1 MRYLR
6 VYNYCYRKY
15 GPLKEDY
22 QIQTE
27 ESSRRTIS
35 DVGGALPQIGGQLQ
49 RGRPDVLPGLGDVPD
64 ASGER
69 LPGTTTIR
77 RKDSVAR
84 MTWDGLA
91 YVVTVT
97 YAHGLRINSN
107 ALGIQW
113 PLLLP
118 RIYCLFFVPL
128 IVPINPT
135 PNT

>member
-1 MRYLR
+1 M
-6 VYNYCYRKY
+6 YNYCYRKY

-27 ESSRRTIS
+27 ESLRRTMS
-35 DVGGALPQIGGQLQ
+35 DVGGAPPPQIGGQLQ

-64 ASGER
+64 ASRER
-69 LPGTTTIR
+69 LPGGTVSTAGPTTTTIR

-97 YAHGLRINSN
+97 YTHTHIYGSMSKCVRRINFGHSET
-107 ALGIQW
+107 
-113 PLLLP
+113 
-118 RIYCLFFVPL
+118 YCAVPSP
-128 IVPINPT
+128 V
-135 PNT
+135 

>member
-1 MRYLR
+1 MS
-6 VYNYCYRKY
+6 
-15 GPLKEDY
+15 E
-22 QIQTE
+22 
-27 ESSRRTIS
+27 
-35 DVGGALPQIGGQLQ
+35 VGGPPPQLSGQLQ

-97 YAHGLRINSN
+97 YTRTHIYESMSQCIRRINFGHSET
-107 ALGIQW
+107 
-113 PLLLP
+113 
-118 RIYCLFFVPL
+118 YCAVPSP
-128 IVPINPT
+128 V
-135 PNT
+135 